1 MIEQLGEPV
10 GVPVVFGIMAVSF
23 LLAALATLPIRTER
37 PQRGAAEEWTEGL
50 EA

>member
-1 MIEQLGEPV
+1 
-10 GVPVVFGIMAVSF
+10 VFGIMALSF

-37 PQRGAAEEWTEGL
+37 ATRDAGGEWTEGL

>member
-1 MIEQLGEPV
+1 L
-10 GVPVVFGIMAVSF
+10 ALSF

-37 PQRGAAEEWTEGL
+37 PERPMPDERVEGL